1 MCHNRE
7 QKIAGHMD
15 APNLPSGTRHGG
27 REKRHLLTS
36 RKRQEGR
43 EDTMM

>member
-15 APNLPSGTRHGG
+15 APNLLQRTRHGG

-36 RKRQEGR
+36 RKRQEGK
-43 EDTMM
+43 EDQEM